1 MDTTKLTHLN
11 HIFHVDLSDKFEN
24 EEYWLHVAG
33 KKFPLVEHTKDTLSA
48 TLKQEPKLVAM
59 PGGKLTHYTK
69 APVPMK
75 MGTVTRIS
83 VRHTNKMGKIP
94 GDFGVQSVA
103 IHVVQD
109 HAENRLMAKNGTAL
123 TVSQAIDYVST
134 AKALLFHHADLITA
148 NPDYAP
154 IVMQHMD
161 QYDAP
166 ATYLQIQ
173 QLAMQMRAAGPP
185 TQNTGWATYQP
196 YDAGESGIKQTL
208 VPTNDTMNTAGTSMT
223 MIQISTKN
231 DLRLQGTSW
240 TQETGT
246 SVQSNDGGSDT
257 VMLGKVS
264 LAAGGDNWTAA
275 LSNTAQ
281 ANGLQTTIKVLDG
294 DKRQVQIN
302 MDNYYV
308 RWLGAYIQFIDADGN
323 AMNTPTWQPDDGG
336 IVADIIQALGLN
348 YDNLRFIGWINP
360 INTVFAIPIYADP
373 GTLSVNIT
381 FPEGAVSANLYGC
394 GLGTGNNQY
403 PKSPV
408 IGGVFTGLANLGI
421 PTFFLGFGVA
431 AQTYK
436 PLYDIMGKPGFIKA
450 VIAIGVIYFGG
461 DFIYNGAVN
470 KKMDWHAFASLS
482 QILFTQACNKALLWC
497 EAEIVEGEIVDEIPF
512 AGWIMLAI
520 NIATTLAQLAETI
533 VEVATSPWL
542 IPNSISTTIT
552 STLTAYPDPRHQ
564 AFPQPPAGSKAS
576 YITKMIYKDQNRP
589 SITSPS
595 VVLDPA
601 HYPTSLSV
609 SYQNTLGGQV
619 KFEIDF
625 YIDAWLA
632 GNASTSWLEN
642 DEDHAANIKLY
653 LFQLPIPLD
662 SKSIYKHTAILG
674 YQNNAYT
681 WIPQATPPNAT
692 LANANTSQSGNAI
705 SVWTGLTLSQRH
717 AMIGLSWKAAG
728 MGIVDCS
735 SGAGGQLYAF
745 ENVNI
750 PGTPMDSVKFPSCG
764 FSAPSQLVYDVYPPK
779 FLMKDGQFVIGANGL
794 PVPDPAD
801 ISLGNYYIDPRKAA
815 NSQDTDGGYHLRAV
829 VLDKTTP
836 FNMSPNQNSY
846 GRFPYYPDAI
856 TLHPSG
862 HAIGVN
868 SQYCKMMITNLA
880 PDPGLADDNIPLAIT
895 FAGTALNYLGSDGR
909 AGLLFTPVAVTSSYD
924 GTILVLEQLSSLDF
938 NIARIQAFDL
948 NGNPVNCFSDL
959 NGKPSPFLILPGN
972 VTYLDLAAVGD
983 NYTTYLY
990 VLSYTGNGTNVSD
1003 YNMTL
1008 YQVGQGAP
1016 KGNMLVNT
1024 PNVPAAKVNVD
1035 MWHTMYTLNYLM
1047 TQDGNGNNAGPKG
1060 WPGTGPGGI
1069 TVPSVSEW
1077 LPPIPK

>member
-1 MDTTKLTHLN
+1 MDNTNLTHLN

-33 KKFPLVEHTKDTLSA
+33 KKYPLAEHTSDTLA
-48 TLKQEPKLVAM
+48 TTLKQQPKIMAM
-59 PGGKLTHYTK
+59 PGGKLTHYTQS
-69 APVPMK
+69 PVPMK

-83 VRHTNKMGKIP
+83 VRHTNKTGNIP
-94 GDFGVQSVA
+94 GDFGIQSVA

-109 HAENRLMAKNGTAL
+109 HAENRLSAKNGEAI
-123 TVSQAIDYVST
+123 TVNQPIDYVST

-148 NPDYAP
+148 NAEYAP

-173 QLAMQMRAAGPP
+173 ALATQMRAAGPP
-185 TQNTGWATYQP
+185 TGNSGWATYQP

-208 VPTNDTMNTAGTSMT
+208 VPTNDTMNLAGTSMT
-223 MIQISTKN
+223 MVQVSTKN

-240 TQETGT
+240 TQQTGT
-246 SVQSNDGGSDT
+246 SVQSNDGGNDT
-257 VMLGKVS
+257 VLLGKMT
-264 LAAGGDNWTAA
+264 AGAGGDNWTAA
-275 LSNTAQ
+275 LSNTAT

-294 DKRQVQIN
+294 DKRQVQVN

-308 RWLGAYIQFIDADGN
+308 RWLGAYVQFIDADGN

-360 INTVFAIPIYADP
+360 INTVFAIPISADP

-381 FPEGAVSANLYGC
+381 FPVGAVSANLYGC

-436 PLYDIMGKPGFIKA
+436 PLYDIMGKPAFIKA
-450 VIAIGVIYFGG
+450 VIAIGVTYFGG

-470 KKMDWHAFASLS
+470 KKMDWHAFASLT
-482 QILFTQACNKALLWC
+482 QILFTQACTKALLWC
-497 EAEIVEGEIVDEIPF
+497 ELELAGGEIEDEIPF

-564 AFPQPPAGSKAS
+564 AFPAPPAGSKAS

-601 HYPTSLSV
+601 HYPASLSV
-609 SYQNTLGGQV
+609 AYQNTLGGQV

-625 YIDAWLA
+625 YIDNWLA
-632 GNASTSWLEN
+632 GSASTSWLEN
-642 DEDHAANIKLY
+642 DEQHAANIKLY

-662 SKSIYKHTAILG
+662 NKSIYKHTAILG
-674 YQNNAYT
+674 YQNNAYA

-717 AMIGLSWKAAG
+717 AMVGLSWKAAG
-728 MGIVDCS
+728 MGILDCS
-735 SGAGGQLYAF
+735 SGAGGQLFAF

-856 TLHPSG
+856 TMHPSG
-862 HAIGVN
+862 HVIGVN
-868 SQYCKMMITNLA
+868 SQFCKMMVTQLA
-880 PDPGLADDNIPLAIT
+880 PDPGLADNNIPLAIT

-909 AGLLFTPVAVTSSYD
+909 AGLLFTPVAITSSYD
-924 GTILVLEQLSSLDF
+924 GTILVLEQLSSVGLS
-938 NIARIQAFDL
+938 IARIQAFDL
-948 NGNPVNCFSDL
+948 NGNPVNCFTD
-959 NGKPSPFLILPGN
+959 NAGKPSPFLPLPNN
-972 VTYLDLAAVGD
+972 VTYLDVAAVGN

-1060 WPGTGPGGI
+1060 GSGTGPGGI

-1077 LPPIPK
+1077 LPPIPT